1 MDALVDLGDEVL
13 ENEESETQVRQYFEM
28 ISEVTKHVPYQQLMT
43 DISHADE
50 LIGVSQIATNEEDFI
65 NLKSSQIKLLEL
77 SRLMELKN
85 QEIGK
90 TGRSHRSVYQLF

>member
-1 MDALVDLGDEVL
+1 MADLGDEVL

-28 ISEVTKHVPYQQLMT
+28 ISEVTQYVPYQLLMT
-43 DISHADE
+43 DVSHADD
-50 LIGVSQIATNEEDFI
+50 LIGASQIASNEDDFI

-77 SRLMELKN
+77 NRLMELKN
-85 QEIGK
+85 QEIGQ